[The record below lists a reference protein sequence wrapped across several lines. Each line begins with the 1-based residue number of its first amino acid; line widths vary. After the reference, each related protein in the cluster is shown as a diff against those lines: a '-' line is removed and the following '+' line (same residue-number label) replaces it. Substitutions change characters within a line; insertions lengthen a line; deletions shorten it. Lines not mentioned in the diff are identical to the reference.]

1 VFLAHSYDQNVL
13 NFLYTNKTKNQG
25 LSFCAVEFP
34 FRHGLGDRDRFGDLM
49 TVGSDFGFTIE
60 DCLPMG
66 DLIKSPERLLTF
78 SDVDIDR
85 NRTIFSFPK
94 NRDNLKLR
102 ALRESLES
110 ELSSLARKEGETGLD
125 DNATMALLKRR
136 LASISV
142 DGCANI
148 LVGGVTAV
156 GRRNIVTVIED
167 SVYAAKS
174 ALTMGALRAG
184 YLDSLQTVAI
194 ASTDK
199 AIKISSLKSFDRE
212 VLAAV
217 AAAFLYAYKEYVVTL
232 LGEEGLNTAN
242 LDGRM
247 CYDIRTGKISPRS
260 EATVLNPAETEIQ
273 TFLAIAEVVAV
284 LFRISA
290 TLLARQTATD
300 EEAL

>member
-1 VFLAHSYDQNVL
+1 
-13 NFLYTNKTKNQG
+13 
-25 LSFCAVEFP
+25 
-34 FRHGLGDRDRFGDLM
+34 
-49 TVGSDFGFTIE
+49 
-60 DCLPMG
+60 
-66 DLIKSPERLLTF
+66 
-78 SDVDIDR
+78 
-85 NRTIFSFPK
+85 
-94 NRDNLKLR
+94 
-102 ALRESLES
+102 
-110 ELSSLARKEGETGLD
+110 
-125 DNATMALLKRR
+125 
-136 LASISV
+136 
-142 DGCANI
+142 
-148 LVGGVTAV
+148 
-156 GRRNIVTVIED
+156 
-167 SVYAAKS
+167 
-174 ALTMGALRAG
+174 
-184 YLDSLQTVAI
+184 VAI